1 MSISFLKNVY
11 IYFRIPLF
19 LITVG
24 FSCILLTIFSIIF
37 GYKRTLIIQPRG
49 EFNTQKR
56 NPNLINQ
63 HSILVIHF
71 SLVVIIF
78 TSLYFPFDE
87 WLETDWFFSKRLPS
101 LILIGVISPTFFYV
115 LNPQLRR
122 FYVRLFWEKAPNF
135 FQQYNPDRVIEIV
148 VWNKIG
154 IIVNSRILNNLTMI

>member
-1 MSISFLKNVY
+1 MY
-11 IYFRIPLF
+11 TYFRIPLF

-37 GYKRTLIIQPRG
+37 GYKRTLIIQPRRG

-135 FQQYNPDRVIEIV
+135 FQQFNPDRVIENV
-148 VWNKIG
+148 V
-154 IIVNSRILNNLTMI
+154 